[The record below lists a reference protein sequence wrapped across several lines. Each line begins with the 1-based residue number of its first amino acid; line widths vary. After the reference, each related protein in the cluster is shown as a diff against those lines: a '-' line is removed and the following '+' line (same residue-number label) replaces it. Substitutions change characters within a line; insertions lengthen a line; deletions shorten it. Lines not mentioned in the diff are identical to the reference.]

1 MINKIITY
9 FPTSFFI
16 FEELLSKEENEIL
29 LNKSYEIKNNSEKG
43 GTNFLSKLYN
53 THGSFDLLNDLHF
66 KKLIS
71 LVEDKTNEFAK
82 EMLSNSK
89 YNVLSSWLNF
99 YHKNDFQEYHQHSD
113 SIFSAVYII
122 KAEKN
127 DCYLTFEN
135 PSNPCDMKKLKNI
148 NAYNELTFETVKF
161 DISERSLIIFRSFLK
176 HCVTP
181 KIKESMRI
189 SAAFN
194 LS

>member
-1 MINKIITY
+1 MSKIITY

-16 FEELLSKEENEIL
+16 FEDLLSKEENKIL
-29 LNKSYEIKNNSEKG
+29 LNKSNEIKNNSKKG
-43 GTNFLSKLYN
+43 GTNFLSQLYN
-53 THGSFDLLNDLHF
+53 THGSFDLLNDSYF
-66 KKLIS
+66 KKLIN

-82 EMLSNSK
+82 EMFSNSK

-122 KAEKN
+122 KSEKN

-135 PSNPCDMKKLKNI
+135 PSNPYDMKKLKNI
-148 NAYNELTFETVKF
+148 NTYNELTFETVKF

>member
-1 MINKIITY
+1 MSKIITY

-16 FEELLSKEENEIL
+16 FEDLLSKEENKIL
-29 LNKSYEIKNNSEKG
+29 LNKSNEIKNNSKKG
-43 GTNFLSKLYN
+43 GTNFLSQLYN
-53 THGSFDLLNDLHF
+53 THGSFDLLNDSYF
-66 KKLIS
+66 KKLIN

-135 PSNPCDMKKLKNI
+135 PSNPYDMKKLKNI
-148 NAYNELTFETVKF
+148 SAYNELTFENVKF
-161 DISERSLIIFRSFLK
+161 DVPERSLIIFRSFLK
-176 HCVTP
+176 HCVSQKT
-181 KIKESMRI
+181 KESIRI

>member
-1 MINKIITY
+1 MSKIITY

-16 FEELLSKEENEIL
+16 FEDLLSKEENKIL
-29 LNKSYEIKNNSEKG
+29 LNKSNEIKNNSKKG
-43 GTNFLSKLYN
+43 GTNFLSQLYN
-53 THGSFDLLNDLHF
+53 THGSFDLLNDSYF
-66 KKLIS
+66 KKLIN

-82 EMLSNSK
+82 EMFSNSK

-135 PSNPCDMKKLKNI
+135 
-148 NAYNELTFETVKF
+148 VKF
-161 DISERSLIIFRSFLK
+161 DVPERSLIIFRSFLK
-176 HCVTP
+176 HCVSQKT
-181 KIKESMRI
+181 KESIRI